1 MLCCAALC
9 YGLCCTVVY
18 SRVKR
23 LGHTC
28 IVYGT
33 AMILTPTKQRS
44 WAFILFPFQFD
55 CNENSNRS
63 CVPCTHSFN
72 LWFRCE
78 CVGWIFEHV
87 INEWDHTN
95 REIPI
100 FLKIVHHIEYTIS
113 NCDRCLN
120 EYLFL
125 SHSKNLFE
133 ESGILIVP
141 SEKENE
147 ATNHNRQHHN
157 RNVSM
162 DVILLLNCV
171 RCEIDE
177 KRFKSIWNHQL
188 NVKPSTNCCFGKL
201 YEWRQ
206 FL

>member
-1 MLCCAALC
+1 MVCSTFIYGFKLDEQINVDVKACWKSLLLLCNNETKPILMGFGCAVLC
-9 YGLCCTVVY
+9 YGLCCSVVY

-23 LGHTC
+23 LRHTC

-55 CNENSNRS
+55 WNENSNRS

-72 LWFRCE
+72 FWFRCE

-95 REIPI
+95 GKIPI

-125 SHSKNLFE
+125 SHS
-133 ESGILIVP
+133 
-141 SEKENE
+141 
-147 ATNHNRQHHN
+147 
-157 RNVSM
+157 
-162 DVILLLNCV
+162 
-171 RCEIDE
+171 
-177 KRFKSIWNHQL
+177 
-188 NVKPSTNCCFGKL
+188 
-201 YEWRQ
+201 
-206 FL
+206 